1 MTDIKLTICEHTD
14 SYQGGVPDAH
24 RDTSLDWEY
33 GKVSVI
39 KPWFKARI
47 ILSKRKT
54 DIYFLPFIR
63 KKQHVLRSLSHT

>member
-47 ILSKRKT
+47 I
-54 DIYFLPFIR
+54 
-63 KKQHVLRSLSHT
+63 